1 MVRRSVTRLQV
12 SGYRFLSRRMEYA
25 LVYRDVRMLDD
36 PIRSQSMAL
45 GAGMVLAAIVVAVC
59 AVLAL
64 LRPHGSLG
72 TDPIVMVRESG
83 AMYVRVGDVM
93 HPVPNLA
100 SARLIAGIPAVPRLV
115 SAAMIAAAERGP
127 LMGIPGAPGDLAPAL
142 ADDRPA
148 WTVCD
153 DSDDSTTTM
162 IIGPPAQD
170 PIAPPVLVTAVQE
183 RARGTF
189 VLHDGRRAAVD
200 LRDRAAIRALH
211 LDDLV
216 PLRVS
221 AALLDPLPEATPI
234 AAPRVPG
241 AGGPGPAG
249 LADFWVGEVLRVPR
263 AGDAADHYVVLADGV
278 QRVGRVAADLIR
290 FTDSHGTGEIPDV
303 PADRITAVPVLD
315 TVAVTDLADPVLA
328 GAERG
333 GVLCTRWQWRRSAP
347 AADTAVLAPGTRP
360 EPEHA
365 IDLVQADGAGPGI
378 DAVAVPAGH
387 SIYARAAGVAGDGLS
402 TGPRY
407 LVTGSGVAFG
417 VGDTEAAQALG
428 LPPTPGAAPW
438 PLLALLPRG
447 AELTVAGATVV
458 RDSVGASS

>member
-1 MVRRSVTRLQV
+1 MAVRFALSHAGVT
-12 SGYRFLSRRMEYA
+12 SA
-25 LVYRDVRMLDD
+25 L
-36 PIRSQSMAL
+36 IGFSS
-45 GAGMVLAAIVVAVC
+45 
-59 AVLAL
+59 
-64 LRPHGSLG
+64 
-72 TDPIVMVRESG
+72 
-83 AMYVRVGDVM
+83 
-93 HPVPNLA
+93 
-100 SARLIAGIPAVPRLV
+100 PAQIDETL
-115 SAAMIAAAERGP
+115 AAAERGP